1 MWPRSVVLGLPT
13 HAATAVSRALL
24 VANVHDCAAIP
35 AFVPA
40 IVVVGVVV
48 YVARK
53 DRLDE
58 RREQELLERGLDEIP
73 DDLKNIDNEQGD
85 R

>member
-1 MWPRSVVLGLPT
+1 MTGSLELAAEVVD
-13 HAATAVSRALL
+13 RAHHPLL
-24 VANVHDCAAIP
+24 LAIP

-73 DDLKNIDNEQGD
+73 DDLKNIDDEQGD